1 MVIIMRLNTEFYAST
16 KLRDWYPVVK
26 ENFEI
31 IQAKTNELEGKVNNA
46 MTKRDV
52 NVYFNQ
58 VLEST
63 GTNINAVEELAQ
75 AIENADQSI
84 AEALRDLS
92 GGRLRAVTVAAADC
106 AGTSIDAELGEEN
119 EIVFFGA
126 SVDGSPTEGAVTV
139 LRTPA
144 ADYLFSSDTIYV
156 RTSNGTWKDIHSEIR
171 SELNIVKSE
180 LRERP
185 RCLFGVYVGDGA
197 ESRVINLGFTPDAVE
212 IYFEDGTQV
221 FDTYATAQHYGGLAI
236 KQYPCRCSF
245 MNNQVIF
252 EVCEGGFKVY
262 SWTDSL
268 SGNPDHDSRVNENGK
283 KYYFKAY
290 KSDKDILVIE
300 TEG

>member
-1 MVIIMRLNTEFYAST
+1 MRLNTEFYAST
-16 KLRDWYPVVK
+16 KLKDWYPVVK

-31 IQAKTNELEGKVNNA
+31 IQAKTNEIEGKVNNA

-63 GTNINAVEELAQ
+63 GTNINAVEELAK

-126 SVDGSPTEGAVTV
+126 SVEGSPAEGAVTV

-156 RTSNGTWKDIHSEIR
+156 RTSNGTWKDIHAEIR

-180 LRERP
+180 LQECT
-185 RCLFGVYVGDGA
+185 RCQFGVYVGDGA

-212 IYFEDGTQV
+212 IYRENGVQN
-221 FDTYATAQHYGGLAI
+221 DTYNYNYYGGFAI
-236 KQYPCRCSF
+236 KQYPCRCQPA
-245 MNNQVIF
+245 NNQVIF

-262 SWTDSL
+262 NWTYKLVAGYRYSNVNI
-268 SGNPDHDSRVNENGK
+268 SGS

-290 KSDKDILVIE
+290 KSNKDVLVIE

>member
-1 MVIIMRLNTEFYAST
+1 MRLNTEFYAST

-106 AGTSIDAELGEEN
+106 AGTSIEAELGEEN

-180 LRERP
+180 LQERP

-197 ESRVINLGFTPDAVE
+197 QEREINLGFRPSAVE
-212 IYFEDGTQV
+212 TYSYDGTQR
-221 FDTYATAQHYGGLAI
+221 TYASLCGGLAMDG
-236 KQYPCRCSF
+236 YPLAGDAI
-245 MNNQVIF
+245 VITDN
-252 EVCEGGFKVY
+252 GFKINTAG
-262 SWTDSL
+262 S
-268 SGNPDHDSRVNENGK
+268 NRVLNYKNY

>member
-1 MVIIMRLNTEFYAST
+1 MRLNTEFYAST
-16 KLRDWYPVVK
+16 KLKDWYPVVK

-31 IQAKTNELEGKVNNA
+31 IQAKTNEIEGKVNNS

-63 GTNINAVEELAQ
+63 GTNINAIEELAK

-126 SVDGSPTEGAVTV
+126 SVEGSPAEGAVTI

-156 RTSNGTWKDIHSEIR
+156 RTSNGTWKDIHAEIR

-180 LRERP
+180 LQECT
-185 RCLFGVYVGDGA
+185 RCLLGVYVGDGA

-212 IYFEDGTQV
+212 IYLENGTQV
-221 FDTYATAQHYGGLAI
+221 SRRYEDPHYCGGFAI
-236 KQYPCRCSF
+236 KQYPCKCSS

-262 SWTDSL
+262 NWIYR
-268 SGNPDHDSRVNENGK
+268 SGGTSGYSEVNTSGT

-290 KSDKDILVIE
+290 KSNKGILVIE

>member
-1 MVIIMRLNTEFYAST
+1 MRLNTEFYAST

-139 LRTPA
+139 LRTTA

-180 LRERP
+180 LQERP

-197 ESRVINLGFTPDAVE
+197 QEREINLGFRPSAVE
-212 IYFEDGTQV
+212 TYRYNGTQT
-221 FDTYATAQHYGGLAI
+221 TYALLCGGLAMDG
-236 KQYPCRCSF
+236 YPLDGDAI
-245 MNNQVIF
+245 VITDN
-252 EVCEGGFKVY
+252 GFKINTAESY
-262 SWTDSL
+262 RALNYKND
-268 SGNPDHDSRVNENGK
+268 

>member
-185 RCLFGVYVGDGA
+185 TCLFGVYVGDGA
-197 ESRVINLGFTPDAVE
+197 QEREINLGFRPSAVE
-212 IYFEDGTQV
+212 TYRYNGTQT
-221 FDTYATAQHYGGLAI
+221 TYALLCGGLAMDG
-236 KQYPCRCSF
+236 YPLDGDAI
-245 MNNQVIF
+245 VITDN
-252 EVCEGGFKVY
+252 GFKINTAGSNRALNY
-262 SWTDSL
+262 KND
-268 SGNPDHDSRVNENGK
+268 